1 MKQLKNEV
9 QLLRSSNHKLR
20 TELATEKK
28 KRVEAETKMSQG
40 SAPCMALLS
49 CDTLQAANA
58 LAPTQ
63 LQLVVLRTIQRCRGC
78 SEEARA
84 PGAGAAHQ

>member
-1 MKQLKNEV
+1 
-9 QLLRSSNHKLR
+9 
-20 TELATEKK
+20 
-28 KRVEAETKMSQG
+28 MSQG

-63 LQLVVLRTIQRCRGC
+63 LLQLKAKVAEMIELKSQEVSAQKMVPHH
-78 SEEARA
+78 
-84 PGAGAAHQ
+84 PGVNNWVSLKNIGKIR